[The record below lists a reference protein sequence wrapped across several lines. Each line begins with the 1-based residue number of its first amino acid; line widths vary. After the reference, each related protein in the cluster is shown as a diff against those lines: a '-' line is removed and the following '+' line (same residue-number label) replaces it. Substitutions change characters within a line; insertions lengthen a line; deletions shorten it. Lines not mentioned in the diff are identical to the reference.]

1 MALSKQDK
9 SDCSK
14 MKLVFLGTSA
24 AQPTVERGMTC
35 ICLVLDKEILMFDA
49 GEGAQIAFQKAKLGW
64 NKRMKILVTHLHGDH
79 CVGILGLLQT
89 MSLQNRTEPVDIF
102 GPPGID
108 EFLAANL
115 KILNF
120 GLTFPVRIIRIKEG
134 LVSDDPIY
142 TIHACEAEH
151 SIPAYSYLFTE
162 KDKHGKFHPE
172 RAKQLGVPE
181 GKLWHELQ
189 KGNEVKVGDKTVK
202 PSDVMGEKRKGKKIG
217 ISGDTRPTANLE
229 EFFKDCD
236 YITFDSTY
244 SDKLRDKAKENF
256 HSTSV
261 EAAEL
266 AKRAR
271 VSNLI
276 LTHFSARHEDA
287 EELVKEAKAVHG
299 SVIAAKDLMEIEIR

>member
-1 MALSKQDK
+1 
-9 SDCSK
+9 

-24 AQPTVERGMTC
+24 AQPTIERGMTC

-64 NKRMKILVTHLHGDH
+64 NKKMKIFVTHLHGDH

-89 MSLQNRTEPVDIF
+89 MSLQNRTESLDIF

-120 GLTFPVRIIRIKEG
+120 GLTFPVRIIKIKEG
-134 LVSDDPIY
+134 LVFDDSAY
-142 TIHACEAEH
+142 EIHVCEAEH
-151 SIPAYSYLFTE
+151 SIPAYSYLFAE
-162 KDKHGKFHPE
+162 KDRPGKFYPE
-172 RAKQLGVPE
+172 KAKQMGVPE
-181 GKLWHELQ
+181 GELWHELQ
-189 KGNEVKVGDKTVK
+189 SGKEVKVGEKTIK
-202 PSDVMGEKRKGKKIG
+202 PSDVMGEKRSGRKIG
-217 ISGDTRPTANLE
+217 ISGDTRPTKKLE
-229 EFFKDCD
+229 EFFRGCD

-244 SDKLRDKAKENF
+244 SDTLRDKAKENY

-266 AKRAR
+266 AKRAG

-276 LTHFSARHEDA
+276 LTHFSARYDDA
-287 EELVKEAKAVHG
+287 EELVKEAKAIHG
-299 SVIAAKDLMEIEIR
+299 SAIAAKDLMEIEIK

>member
-1 MALSKQDK
+1 
-9 SDCSK
+9 

-24 AQPTVERGMTC
+24 AQPTTERGMTC

-49 GEGAQIAFQKAKLGW
+49 GEGAQIAFQKAKIGW
-64 NKRMKILVTHLHGDH
+64 NKKMRIFVTHLHGDH

-89 MSLQNRTEPVDIF
+89 MSLQNRTESVDIF
-102 GPPGID
+102 GPSGID

-120 GLTFPVRIIRIKEG
+120 GLTFPVRIMKIKEG
-134 LVSDDPIY
+134 LVYDDPAY
-142 TIHACEAEH
+142 TIHVCEAEH

-162 KDKHGKFHPE
+162 KDKPGKFYPE
-172 RAKQLGVPE
+172 KAKTLGIAE
-181 GKLWHELQ
+181 GELWHELQ
-189 KGNEVKVGDKTVK
+189 QGKEVKVGDNIVK
-202 PSDVMGEKRKGKKIG
+202 PSDVMGEKRKGRKIG
-217 ISGDTRPTANLE
+217 ISGDTRPTAKLE
-229 EFFKDCD
+229 EFFMGCD

-244 SDKLRDKAKENF
+244 SDALRDKAKENY

-266 AKRAR
+266 AKKAK

-276 LTHFSARHEDA
+276 LTHFSARYEDT
-287 EELVKEAKAVHG
+287 EELVREARLIHD
-299 SVIAAKDLMEIEIR
+299 SVIAAKDLLEINIK

>member
-1 MALSKQDK
+1 
-9 SDCSK
+9 

-24 AQPTVERGMTC
+24 AQPTAERGMTC
-35 ICLVLDKEILMFDA
+35 ICLVLDREILMFDA
-49 GEGAQIAFQKAKLGW
+49 GEGAQIAFQKSKLGW
-64 NKRMKILVTHLHGDH
+64 NKKIKIFVTHLHGDH

-89 MSLQNRTEPVDIF
+89 MSLQNRTESVDIY
-102 GPPGID
+102 GPTGIE
-108 EFLAANL
+108 EFIAANL

-120 GLTFPVRIIRIKEG
+120 GLTFPVRITRIKEG
-134 LVSDDPIY
+134 LVFEDSTFSIDV
-142 TIHACEAEH
+142 CEAQH

-162 KDKHGKFHPE
+162 KDKPGKFFPQK
-172 RAKQLGVPE
+172 AKEFGIPE

-189 KGNEVKVGDKTVK
+189 GGVEVKVGEKTIK

-217 ISGDTRPTANLE
+217 ISGDTRPTQKLE

-236 YITFDSTY
+236 YMTFDSTY
-244 SDKLRDKAKENF
+244 SDTLRDKAKENF
-256 HSTSV
+256 HSTAK

-276 LTHFSARHEDA
+276 LTHFSARYEDV
-287 EELVKEAKAVHG
+287 EELVNEAKTIHG
-299 SVIAAKDLMEIEIR
+299 SVIAAKDLLEIDIK

>member
-1 MALSKQDK
+1 
-9 SDCSK
+9 

-24 AQPTVERGMTC
+24 AQPTAERGMTC
-35 ICLVLDKEILMFDA
+35 ICLVLDREILMFDA
-49 GEGAQIAFQKAKLGW
+49 GEGAQIAFQKSKLGW
-64 NKRMKILVTHLHGDH
+64 NKKIRIFVTHLHGDH

-89 MSLQNRTEPVDIF
+89 MSLQNRTESVDIY
-102 GPPGID
+102 GPTGIE
-108 EFLAANL
+108 EFIAANL

-134 LVSDDPIY
+134 LVFEDPTY
-142 TIHACEAEH
+142 SVHVCEAEH

-162 KDKHGKFHPE
+162 KDKPGKFYPQK
-172 RAKQLGVPE
+172 AKELGIPE

-189 KGNEVKVGDKTVK
+189 NDTEIKIGDKTIK

-217 ISGDTRPTANLE
+217 ISGDTRPTQKLE

-236 YITFDSTY
+236 YMTFDSTY
-244 SDKLRDKAKENF
+244 SDTLRDKAKENY
-256 HSTSV
+256 HSTAK

-276 LTHFSARHEDA
+276 LTHFSARYEDVK
-287 EELVKEAKAVHG
+287 ELVNEAKTIHD
-299 SVIAAKDLMEIEIR
+299 SVIAAKDLLEVNIK